1 MESLKE
7 KEADEC
13 RETVLRKATEIERT
27 LGPTCSP

>member
-13 RETVLRKATEIERT
+13 RETVLRKATEIE
-27 LGPTCSP
+27 LGPTYSP